1 VDHARAVA
9 CAKAYADPA
18 RWTGHLISPLLAPHG
33 GLPPLLI
40 QAGTDD
46 LLAPDARRLAA
57 SAAAA
62 GVDVTYTTWPRM
74 WHDFAL
80 QAGLISA
87 ADSALSQAAW
97 FLGKVTA
104 TKR

>member
-1 VDHARAVA
+1 MLVA
-9 CAKAYADPA
+9 SCHDPSS
-18 RWTGHLISPLLAPHG
+18 WTEPLISPLFAPAG

-57 SAAAA
+57 SASAA
-62 GVDVTYTTWPRM
+62 GVDVTDTTWPRM

-97 FLGKVTA
+97 FVQAHAGP
-104 TKR
+104 RG